1 MELREEIGALLQKYS
16 GDASISSIN
25 NVGSDFDR
33 VAQGAPVEHVSQGL
47 SEAFHSE
54 QTPPFPQMVGHLFSQ
69 ANPEQ
74 RAGMLNH
81 LLSGLAPALA
91 GSLLGSAAA
100 SDVEREPG
108 QPARLSPEQAEQFA
122 PEQVERIA
130 AHAERE
136 NPGIVDT
143 MSRFYAEHPTLV
155 KALGSAALSILL
167 GKMAHNQS

>member
-1 MELREEIGALLQKYS
+1 MELSEEIGALLQKYS
-16 GDASISSIN
+16 GDGSIASIN
-25 NVGSDFDR
+25 NVDTDFDR

-54 QTPPFPQMVGHLFSQ
+54 QTPPFPQMVGHLFGQ
-69 ANPEQ
+69 ANPAQ
-74 RAGMLNH
+74 RAGMLNQ

-91 GSLLGSAAA
+91 SSLLGGLAP
-100 SDVEREPG
+100 SDADREPG
-108 QPARLSPEQAEQFA
+108 RPGTLSPEQAEQVA

-167 GKMAHNQS
+167 GKMAHSQS